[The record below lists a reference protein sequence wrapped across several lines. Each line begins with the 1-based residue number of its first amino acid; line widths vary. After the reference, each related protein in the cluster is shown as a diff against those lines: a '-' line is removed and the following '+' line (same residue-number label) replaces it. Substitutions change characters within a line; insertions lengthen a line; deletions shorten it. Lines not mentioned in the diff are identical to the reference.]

1 MSDEVDGATAPTNPL
16 HAPKRFGR
24 DSVEFGRTAGFF
36 DATFA
41 IAATLLVVT
50 LAPEAANWSDW
61 SKFIEAEWSSLLSF
75 VISFVVI
82 CAYWWANHR
91 LVATLDTMST
101 RFVGFG
107 LVMLGF
113 VVLLPFTT
121 GGLGDVDNTS
131 SGEVAAVGYALNV
144 ALVSLS
150 TMVLAVVA
158 DREGLY
164 RRAPT
169 RDQLRGKLIGQI
181 DTPVVFLL
189 SIPVT
194 LLISP
199 AWGRYSW
206 LLLAVTGGIVGRLG
220 HRIAGDEPPSARKGA
235 GAARARIS
243 R

>member
-1 MSDEVDGATAPTNPL
+1 MPEQTAAPTEAQNPL
-16 HAPKRFGR
+16 HAPKRFDR

-50 LAPEAANWSDW
+50 LAPEAASWKDW
-61 SKFIEAEWSSLLSF
+61 STFLEAEWASLLSF

-82 CAYWWANHR
+82 CAFWWANHR
-91 LVATLDTMST
+91 LVATLDAMSS
-101 RFVGFG
+101 RFVGAA

-121 GGLGDVDNTS
+121 GGLGDVDDRA

-144 ALVSLS
+144 AMVSLA
-150 TMVLAVVA
+150 TMLLVVVA
-158 DREGLY
+158 ARERLY

-169 RDQLRGKLIGQI
+169 AAQVRGKLIGLV

-194 LLISP
+194 LLLGP
-199 AWGRYSW
+199 NWGRTSW
-206 LLLAVTGGIVGRLG
+206 LLLAVTGGIVGRVG
-220 HRIAGDEPPSARKGA
+220 HRVAGDRV
-235 GAARARIS
+235 
-243 R
+243 

>member
-1 MSDEVDGATAPTNPL
+1 MSDDAAGGSSLPNPL

-24 DSVEFGRTAGFF
+24 DTVEFGRTAGFF

-50 LAPEAANWSDW
+50 LAPETANWSDW
-61 SKFIEAEWSSLLSF
+61 SKFIDAEWSSLLSF

-107 LVMLGF
+107 LIMLGF

-121 GGLGDVDNTS
+121 GGLGDVDNRA
-131 SGEVAAVGYALNV
+131 SGEVAAVGYAVNV
-144 ALVSLS
+144 AMVSLS
-150 TMVLAVVA
+150 TMLLAVVA
-158 DREGLY
+158 AREGLY

-169 RDQLRGKLIGQI
+169 PDQLRGKLIGQI
-181 DTPVVFLL
+181 DTPAVFLL

-194 LLISP
+194 LVLGP

-206 LLLAVTGGIVGRLG
+206 LLLAVTGGLVGRIG
-220 HRIAGDEPPSARKGA
+220 HRIAGDPPPGAPKDTGA
-235 GAARARIS
+235 GTS
-243 R
+243 S

>member
-1 MSDEVDGATAPTNPL
+1 MSDDTGGANPPVNPL
-16 HAPKRFGR
+16 HAPTRFGR
-24 DSVEFGRTAGFF
+24 DTVEFGRTAGFF

-50 LAPEAANWSDW
+50 LAPESANWSDW
-61 SKFIEAEWSSLLSF
+61 SKFVEAEWSALLSF

-91 LVATLDTMST
+91 LVATLDTMSS
-101 RFVGFG
+101 RFVFFG

-121 GGLGDVDNTS
+121 GGLGDVDNRV

-144 ALVSLS
+144 AMVSLS
-150 TMVLAVVA
+150 TMLLAVVA
-158 DREGLY
+158 AREGLY
-164 RRAPT
+164 RSDPT
-169 RDQLRGKLIGQI
+169 PEQLRGKLIGQV

-194 LLISP
+194 LLIGP
-199 AWGRYSW
+199 VWGRYSW
-206 LLLAVTGGIVGRLG
+206 LLLAVTGGIVGRIG
-220 HRIAGDEPPSARKGA
+220 HRIAGDVRPIARKDS
-235 GAARARIS
+235 RADAS

>member
-1 MSDEVDGATAPTNPL
+1 MSDDAVGSTAPPNPL
-16 HAPKRFGR
+16 HAPTRFGR
-24 DSVEFGRTAGFF
+24 ESVEFGRTAGFF

-50 LAPEAANWSDW
+50 LAPESANWSDW
-61 SKFIEAEWSSLLSF
+61 SKFVEAEWSALLSF

-121 GGLGDVDNTS
+121 GGLGDVDNRA

-144 ALVSLS
+144 AMVSLS
-150 TMVLAVVA
+150 TLLLAVVA
-158 DREGLY
+158 AREGLY
-164 RRAPT
+164 RSEPT
-169 RDQLRGKLIGQI
+169 PAQLRGKLIGQI

-189 SIPVT
+189 SIPVS
-194 LLISP
+194 LLVGP
-199 AWGRYSW
+199 NWGRYSW
-206 LLLAVTGGIVGRLG
+206 LLLAVTGPVVGRIG
-220 HRIAGDEPPSARKGA
+220 HRVAGDVGPTRRDPAVPHRA
-235 GAARARIS
+235 G
-243 R
+243 